1 MNQEALNT
9 LIKDLKETGTLIV
22 DSTSVTTVPETK
34 AKVYKIPITETAK
47 ETFREALYANMV
59 MLGALIKTT
68 GIVNVNAAEK
78 SIRESVSRRTIETN
92 VRAFKKGLELTTAI
106 V

>member
-1 MNQEALNT
+1 
-9 LIKDLKETGTLIV
+9 
-22 DSTSVTTVPETK
+22 
-34 AKVYKIPITETAK
+34 
-47 ETFREALYANMV
+47 MV